1 MRESFPEE
9 ELLARM
15 DAILRRYRPDSFEPT
30 SDVTQDIP
38 LLTEIVNE
46 LAKVE
51 DAPHPDA
58 PPHDVAPPPLRSAS
72 PFGAGDALPMAIP
85 LAVPDVPMAVPLPAP
100 GPPTLASVALEER
113 IRQIVRER
121 VTPLVDELARRI
133 AAELGAVASAAAVA
147 PAENSGQEDTL
158 PALGTPSARL

>member
-15 DAILRRYRPDSFEPT
+15 DALLRRYRPDSFEPS

-58 PPHDVAPPPLRSAS
+58 APHDVPPPPLRSAS
-72 PFGAGDALPMAIP
+72 PFGAADALPMAIP

-133 AAELGAVASAAAVA
+133 AAELGAAAAA
-147 PAENSGQEDTL
+147 PPPGDAAEEDSL

>member
-15 DAILRRYRPDSFEPT
+15 DALLRRYRPQSYEPV
-30 SDVTQDIP
+30 SDLTQEIP

-58 PPHDVAPPPLRSAS
+58 PPHDVAAPPLRSAS
-72 PFGAGDALPMAIP
+72 PFGAGDALPMAVP
-85 LAVPDVPMAVPLPAP
+85 LTVPDVPMAIPLPAP
-100 GPPTLASVALEER
+100 PPPTQESVALEER
-113 IRQIVRER
+113 IRHIVRER
-121 VTPLVDELARRI
+121 VTPLIDELARRI
-133 AAELGAVASAAAVA
+133 AAELGAANAAAAA
-147 PAENSGQEDTL
+147 PTDDSDPDDSL